1 MQPDVLKYLHDAR
14 DSARAILGFIEGRS
28 PGEYC
33 SDRRLRSAVERE
45 FITIGEA
52 LRQAVSLDPTVR
64 SAVSHV
70 REIVG
75 FRNLLVHGYS
85 GVDDRAVW
93 ETAAHAIPTS
103 SRRGV
108 CWTPRECIATS
119 LRAGHPSRTGARAGG
134 SRPMLEAAATHPRG
148 CRVGRLNRR
157 FQDRPPQG
165 VSTSPCHRRK
175 AIPPSVTRAAMTT
188 SPEST
193 TEGPMSPAR
202 P

>member
-64 SAVSHV
+64 NAVSHV

-93 ETAAHAIPTS
+93 ETAAHAIPT
-103 SRRGV
+103 
-108 CWTPRECIATS
+108 
-119 LRAGHPSRTGARAGG
+119 L
-134 SRPMLEAAATHPRG
+134 LEELD
-148 CRVGRLNRR
+148 RLL
-157 FQDRPPQG
+157 
-165 VSTSPCHRRK
+165 
-175 AIPPSVTRAAMTT
+175 
-188 SPEST
+188 
-193 TEGPMSPAR
+193 PASAS
-202 P
+202 